1 MIEKKIFGY
10 INGEA
15 IYEFIMTNKHGMK
28 VSCISHGA
36 KLKEIIV
43 PDKNGKLSNVLL
55 GFDNLEDYVK
65 DASLYLCAAIGRVAG
80 RIENGEFEI
89 KGKQYNVP
97 QNEGKNTLHGGGHG
111 FNTLDWDSKIEETED
126 SSSVTFY
133 KTIPSEEDGFPGKLK
148 AEIIYTINEN
158 NDLSINF
165 KGLSDK
171 DTLFNPT
178 VHSYFNLNNDVT
190 KLLSDHT
197 LQINAS
203 EYAELDTKC
212 IPTGKLK
219 EVSGTPFDFR
229 EAKNLPEAIKKV
241 KEQFGVDGFD
251 HPFKLNSEN
260 SATLI
265 NEENGRRLDIK
276 SDRNALIVYTLNS
289 VNGDWTV
296 QNEKVIPNMGIALEP
311 QTLPDAVHHKDFGD
325 IVLQAN
331 ETKEY
336 AIKYHFSVVK

>member
-1 MIEKKIFGY
+1 MIEKKIFSY
-10 INGEA
+10 IDGNP
-15 IYEFIMTNKHGMK
+15 IYQFIMTNKHGMK

-36 KLKEIIV
+36 KLTQIIV
-43 PDKNGKLSNVLL
+43 PDKKGEFSNVLL
-55 GFDNLEDYVK
+55 GFDNPEDYVK
-65 DASLYLCAAIGRVAG
+65 DVSLYLCAAIGRVAG
-80 RIENGEFEI
+80 RIENGEFKI
-89 KGKQYNVP
+89 KGQQYNVP

-111 FNTLDWDSKIEETED
+111 FNTLEWDSKIEETED
-126 SSSVTFY
+126 TASVTFY
-133 KTIPSEEDGFPGKLK
+133 KTIPSEEDGFPGKLRS
-148 AEIIYTINEN
+148 EIIYTINEN
-158 NDLSINF
+158 NDLSIKF

-178 VHSYFNLNNDVT
+178 VHSYFNLNNDIT
-190 KLLSDHT
+190 KLLSNHT

-203 EYAELDTKC
+203 EYAELGTKC

-229 EAKNLPEAIKKV
+229 KVKNLPEAIVEVKK
-241 KEQFGVDGFD
+241 ELGLDGFD

-260 SATLI
+260 VATLT

-289 VNGDWTV
+289 VAGDFKV
-296 QNEKVIPNMGIALEP
+296 QDEKVIPNMGIALEP
-311 QTLPDAVHHKDFGD
+311 QTLPDAIHHKDFGD
-325 IVLQAN
+325 IVLPAN

-336 AIKYHFSVVK
+336 HIKYHFSVVK

>member
-10 INGEA
+10 INETP
-15 IYEFIMTNKHGMK
+15 IYQFIMKNRQGMK

-36 KLKEIIV
+36 TLTEIIV
-43 PDKNGKLSNVLL
+43 PDKKGDFSNVLL

-65 DASLYLCAAIGRVAG
+65 DNKMYLGAAIGRVGG
-80 RIENGEFEI
+80 RIKDGVFEI
-89 KGKQYNVP
+89 KGKGYKVP
-97 QNEGKNTLHGGGHG
+97 QNEGENTLHGGGNG
-111 FNTLDWDSKIEETED
+111 FNTMIWESKMEETD
-126 SSSVTFY
+126 DHASVTFY
-133 KTIPSEEDGFPGKLK
+133 KTILSEEDGFPGKLDV
-148 AEIIYTINEN
+148 EIIYEINNN
-158 NDLSINF
+158 NDLLIKF

-178 VHSYFNLNNDVT
+178 VHSYFNLNSDLS

-203 EYAELDTKC
+203 EYSELGVKC

-219 EVSGTPFDFR
+219 EVSGTAFDFR

-260 SATLI
+260 SVTLI

-276 SDRNALIVYTLNS
+276 SDRNALIAYTLNS
-289 VNGDWTV
+289 VSGDWTV
-296 QNEKVIPNMGIALEP
+296 ENKKVIPNMGIALEP
-311 QTLPDAVHHKDFGD
+311 QTLPDAINHKDFGD
-325 IVLQAN
+325 IVLLAN

-336 AIKYHFSVVK
+336 VIKYHFSVVK